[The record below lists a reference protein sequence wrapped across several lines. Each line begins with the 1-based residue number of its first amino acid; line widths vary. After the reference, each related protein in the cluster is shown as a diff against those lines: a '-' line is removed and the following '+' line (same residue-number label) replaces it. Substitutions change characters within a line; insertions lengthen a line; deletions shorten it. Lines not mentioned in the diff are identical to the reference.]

1 MKYKVGDKVRI
12 KSKEILKNTPNTVSD
27 MLEYAGK
34 EAFISRVIG
43 DNSYEIDADN
53 SEWSWTDDM
62 FEEPTLFDRIKSA
75 IIEAGKQ
82 APIIIEQ
89 TDDGGIKI
97 SPINED
103 YLPIDTPCV
112 VSTKIG
118 LEVGDWAIRHYA
130 GRNTCF
136 IMGTNSANRENPK
149 TQKWDYII
157 PFDRFDLNNIEESL
171 KYNIVK

>member
-1 MKYKVGDKVRI
+1 MKYKAGDKVRVVKINYEDDI
-12 KSKEILKNTPNTVSD
+12 KTKDLI
-27 MLEYAGK
+27 G
-34 EAFISRVIG
+34 RV
-43 DNSYEIDADN
+43 YEISTICRNDRGYGLYGSVSVWQEN
-53 SEWSWTDDM
+53 ELELVT
-62 FEEPTLFDRIKSA
+62 EEPTLFDRIKSA

-89 TDDGGIKI
+89 TEYGGVKI

-136 IMGTNSANRENPK
+136 IMGTNSTNRENPK

-157 PFDRFDLNNIEESL
+157 PFDRFDLNKIEESL